1 VQVNLLPRRYAEAV
15 ARAGGLPVL
24 LPPVPGIGDAL
35 DRLDGLILSG
45 GGDVDP
51 ARYGAARDSQTDP
64 ANTARDE
71 AEFALCAGALARGL
85 PLLAICRGLQ
95 VLNVVLGGTLHQHL
109 PDVVGTDA
117 HSPEVRGYGRHEV
130 SVAPGSRLAS
140 VLGCTVLGRTELAV
154 PTHHHQAADKLGTGL
169 IATAW
174 TGDGIIE
181 AVELEPS
188 GGNEGSPFLLA
199 VQWHPEADDDL
210 SLFNGLIAAAS
221 RPRVP
226 ANA

>member
-1 VQVNLLPRRYAEAV
+1 VNLLPRRYADAV

-24 LPPVPGIGDAL
+24 LPPVPGVGDVL

-51 ARYGAARDSQTDP
+51 ARYGAVRNSATDP
-64 ANTARDE
+64 ANAARDE
-71 AEFALCAGALARGL
+71 AETALCEGALARGL

-95 VLNVVLGGTLHQHL
+95 VLNVALGGTLHQHL
-109 PDVVGTDA
+109 PDVIGSDA
-117 HSPEVRGYGRHEV
+117 HSPVASGYGSHEV

-140 VLGCTVLGRTELAV
+140 VLGCTVPGRTELAV
-154 PTHHHQAADKLGTGL
+154 PTHHHQAADKLGSGL

-174 TGDGIIE
+174 TDDGIIE
-181 AVELEPS
+181 AVELEHDA
-188 GGNEGSPFLLA
+188 GNETSPFLLA
-199 VQWHPEADDDL
+199 VQWHPEAGDDL
-210 SLFNGLIAAAS
+210 SLFRGLIAAAT
-221 RPRVP
+221 RVP